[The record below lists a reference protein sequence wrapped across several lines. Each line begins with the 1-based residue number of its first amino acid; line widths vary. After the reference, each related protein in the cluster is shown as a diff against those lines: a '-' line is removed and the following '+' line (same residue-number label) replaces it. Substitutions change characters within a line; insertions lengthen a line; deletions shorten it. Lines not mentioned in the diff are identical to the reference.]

1 MNEIKTVDSLY
12 EALRLDG
19 IETVSELEKEF
30 ARIAGALIND
40 FAIRK
45 ADKLYR
51 FVEIEFYHS
60 MADRSEGCDGVTY
73 PRVGD
78 ALQYFFHKSGMDLT
92 FLSDAERYGG
102 ILIRAIRCGDEFI
115 NGPYKVVDKL
125 FDQFDA
131 RNLPSGNY
139 PLIVAAELEERVIPV
154 PSWRHHIAASD
165 KKYRY
170 SLPRD
175 KWTGHKDYQAY
186 PWDYKGN
193 LKKK

>member
-19 IETVSELEKEF
+19 VETVFELEKEF

-60 MADRSEGCDGVTY
+60 MADRNEGCDGVTY
-73 PRVGD
+73 PRESD

-115 NGPYKVVDKL
+115 NGPYKVADTL

-139 PLIVAAELEERVIPV
+139 PLIVADEPEKGFSPSQAGGIILRQAIRCTVILYLAI
-154 PSWRHHIAASD
+154 SGLTTKGTRHIRGII
-165 KKYRY
+165 KVI
-170 SLPRD
+170 
-175 KWTGHKDYQAY
+175 
-186 PWDYKGN
+186 
-193 LKKK
+193 

>member
-19 IETVSELEKEF
+19 VETVFELEKEF

-60 MADRSEGCDGVTY
+60 MADRNEGCDGVTY
-73 PRVGD
+73 PRESD

-102 ILIRAIRCGDEFI
+102 ILIRAIRCGDEF
-115 NGPYKVVDKL
+115 
-125 FDQFDA
+125 
-131 RNLPSGNY
+131 
-139 PLIVAAELEERVIPV
+139 

-165 KKYRY
+165 KMYRY

-175 KWTGHKDYQAY
+175 KWTDHKGYQAY

>member
-12 EALRLDG
+12 EALRLEG
-19 IETVSELEKEF
+19 VQSVSELEARF
-30 ARIAGALIND
+30 ARIAEALINN
-40 FAIRK
+40 FTIQK

-60 MADRSEGCDGVTY
+60 LADKAERKEGITY
-73 PRVGD
+73 PREAD

-92 FLSDAERYGG
+92 FSSDAERYGG

-115 NGPYKVVDKL
+115 NGPYKVADTL

-131 RNLPSGNY
+131 RHLPAGNY
-139 PLIVAAELEERVIPV
+139 PLIVAEELGETVV
-154 PSWRHHIAASD
+154 PAASWRHHIASSD

-170 SLPRD
+170 SLPRE
-175 KWTGHKDYQAY
+175 KWTGHKGYQAF

-193 LKKK
+193 LRKK